1 VRSKRV
7 LIVEDDQD
15 LHDLWNDILVSHGY
29 ATVAVNDGAL
39 ALAEIPRFEPD
50 LILLDLLMPRAEVDG
65 LALLHRLS
73 ASPSLTRVP
82 VVVISGLGESVDAIA
97 PETAKALGIVGVFH
111 KPIEID
117 VLLREI
123 DRVIGKGLYRS
134 V

>member
-1 VRSKRV
+1 MRPKRV
-7 LIVEDDQD
+7 LIVEDDGDLQD
-15 LHDLWNDILVSHGY
+15 LWSDILISRDYTV
-29 ATVAVNDGAL
+29 VAVNDGAL

-50 LILLDLLMPRAEVDG
+50 LILLDLLMPKAEIDG

-73 ASPSLTRVP
+73 ARPSLARVP

-97 PETAKALGIVGVFH
+97 PETAKALGIVGVLH
-111 KPIEID
+111 KPIECE

-123 DRVIGKGLYRS
+123 DRLTGRLLYRS